1 VKSSPFHSWLDR
13 MSALRCRAAVLRA
26 NGNQR
31 EAARLIGIDRT
42 TMFKVL
48 KRDNAV
54 LDARAAAENWQPD
67 LADPG

>member
-1 VKSSPFHSWLDR
+1 
-13 MSALRCRAAVLRA
+13 MSALRCRAAVLHS

-48 KRDNAV
+48 QRDNAM
-54 LDARAAAENWQPD
+54 LDARASAEHWQPD
-67 LADPG
+67 LADSG